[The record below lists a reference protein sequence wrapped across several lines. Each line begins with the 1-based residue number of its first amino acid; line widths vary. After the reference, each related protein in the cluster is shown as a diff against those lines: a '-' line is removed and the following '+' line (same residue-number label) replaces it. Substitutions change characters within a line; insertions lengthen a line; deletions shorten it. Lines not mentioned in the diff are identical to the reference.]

1 MKILIIGL
9 DIAPAVDL
17 FGDERLENFR
27 RLMAYGCYG
36 RLSGFGAVSKLKAWT
51 SLLTGQPSN
60 APELIGISDLNPQTW
75 PEIVQGMAIWKEV
88 ERQGK
93 QVIVDI
99 VRPSLDYDGTP
110 KIEAIHTASLE
121 QFETVRRQLLFD
133 EWDYFQF
140 IDNGLEQLEN
150 LVAAGELDQAVLN
163 DYRVYLDQQLGSIFE
178 LLTDETLILVVSP
191 ASTPSRANGDGSFIL
206 AASNN
211 PLSGE
216 IDGVLL
222 EELAPTVLELAG
234 YEISASMK
242 SPSLAAGR
250 AMDLLASGD
259 LSADEEA
266 ILRERLSGLGYIS

>member
-17 FGDERLENFR
+17 FGDERLENLR

-36 RLSGFGAVSKLKAWT
+36 RLSGVSAASKLKAWI

-60 APELIGISDLNPQTW
+60 APELIGSSALNPQTW
-75 PEIVQGMAIWKEV
+75 PEIVQEMALWQEV

-93 QVIVDI
+93 QVIVHIDE
-99 VRPSLDYDGTP
+99 PSLDYAGIP
-110 KIEAIHTASLE
+110 NIEAIHTASLVR
-121 QFETVRRQLLFD
+121 FEAVRRRLLFD
-133 EWDYFQF
+133 DWDYFQF
-140 IDNGLEQLEN
+140 IDDGLELLDC
-150 LVAAGELDQAVLN
+150 LVAAGELDQVVLK
-163 DYRVYLDQQLGSIFE
+163 DYRAYLDQQLGSIFE
-178 LLTDETLILVVSP
+178 LLNDETLVLVVSP
-191 ASTPSRANGDGSFIL
+191 ASLPSRANGDGCFIL

-222 EELAPTVLELAG
+222 EEIAPTVLELAG
-234 YEISASMK
+234 YGVSASMK
-242 SPSLAAGR
+242 SPSLAAGK